1 MTMRVSAKAQ
11 YACVAMLEL
20 ALSYQDTNPIQI
32 KTIADAHG
40 ISQRFLVQIL
50 LQLKVAG
57 LVVSVRGAAGGYHLA
72 KSPDRITLGEIV
84 HAIDQPASVSSA
96 LDDLSSSPSIEAVA
110 GTLRE
115 LQKRTEKLLEE
126 ITLEDLIRRAQQ
138 KNVLSYQI

>member
-1 MTMRVSAKAQ
+1 MRVSAKAQ

-20 ALSYQDTNPIQI
+20 ALNYQDTNPIQI

-72 KSPDRITLGEIV
+72 KTPDRITLGEII

-96 LDDLSSSPSIEAVA
+96 LEELNRSLSIDAVVHA
-110 GTLRE
+110 LRE
-115 LQKRTEKLLEE
+115 VQTQTERLLEE
-126 ITLEDLIRRAQQ
+126 ITLEDLMRRAQQ

>member
-1 MTMRVSAKAQ
+1 MRVSAKAQ

-20 ALSYQDTNPIQI
+20 ALNYQDTNPTQI

-72 KSPDRITLGEIV
+72 KTPDRITLGEII

-96 LDDLSSSPSIEAVA
+96 LEELNRSLSIDAVVQA
-110 GTLRE
+110 LRDV
-115 LQKRTEKLLEE
+115 QTQTERSLEE

>member
-1 MTMRVSAKAQ
+1 MKVSAKAQ

-20 ALSYQDTNPIQI
+20 ALGFQDSNPIQI

-57 LVVSVRGAAGGYHLA
+57 LVVSVRGASGGYHLA
-72 KSPDRITLGEIV
+72 KAPDRVTLGEII

-96 LDDLSSSPSIEAVA
+96 LDELTRSLSVDAVA
-110 GTLRE
+110 GALRE
-115 LQKRTEKLLEE
+115 VQTQAERLLEE
-126 ITLEDLIRRAQQ
+126 ITLEDLIRRASQ

>member
-1 MTMRVSAKAQ
+1 MRVSAKAQ

-20 ALSYQDTNPIQI
+20 GLNFQDSDPLQI
-32 KTIADAHG
+32 KSIADAHG

-57 LVVSVRGAAGGYHLA
+57 LVVSVRGASGGYHLA
-72 KSPDRITLGEIV
+72 KPPDRITLGEIIR
-84 HAIDQPASVSSA
+84 AIDQQASVSSA
-96 LDDLSSSPSIEAVA
+96 LDELNRSLSIDAVA
-110 GTLRE
+110 SALHE
-115 LQKRTEKLLEE
+115 VQERTEKLLEE

>member
-1 MTMRVSAKAQ
+1 MKVSAKAQ

-20 ALSYQDTNPIQI
+20 ALGYQDSSPMQI
-32 KTIADAHG
+32 KMIADAHG

-57 LVVSVRGAAGGYHLA
+57 LVVSVRGASGGYHLA
-72 KSPDRITLGEIV
+72 KSPDRVTLGEII

-96 LDDLSSSPSIEAVA
+96 LDELTRSLSVDAVA
-110 GTLRE
+110 SALRE
-115 LQKRTEKLLEE
+115 VQTQAERLLEE
-126 ITLEDLIRRAQQ
+126 ITLEDLIRRASQ

>member
-1 MTMRVSAKAQ
+1 MRVSAKAQ

-20 ALSYQDTNPIQI
+20 ALNYQDSNPIQI

-57 LVVSVRGAAGGYHLA
+57 LVISVRGAAGGYHLA
-72 KSPDRITLGEIV
+72 KTPDRITLGEII

-96 LDDLSSSPSIEAVA
+96 LEELNRSLSIDAVIQA
-110 GTLRE
+110 LRDV
-115 LQKRTEKLLEE
+115 QTQTERLLEE